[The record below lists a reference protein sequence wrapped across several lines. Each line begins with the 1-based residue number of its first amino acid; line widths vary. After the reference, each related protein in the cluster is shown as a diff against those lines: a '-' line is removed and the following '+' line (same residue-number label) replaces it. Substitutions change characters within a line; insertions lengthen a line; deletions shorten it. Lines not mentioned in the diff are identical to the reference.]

1 MIDEY
6 QDTNRLQESILMKL
20 TSPERK
26 NLFMVGD
33 VKQSIYR
40 FREADPTLFLGKY
53 QNYRQGSD
61 GEAIVLG
68 ENFRSMTNVT
78 SFTNILFEQ
87 LMDREVGEIDYDEDA
102 HLKYAHLI
110 TKKIKIIRFT
120 QQKCYCMTLMPLI
133 QKKKMLNMRMIN

>member
-1 MIDEY
+1 
-6 QDTNRLQESILMKL
+6 MKL

-53 QNYRQGSD
+53 QNYRQGND

-102 HLKYAHLI
+102 HLKYAATYYEENQDNNSDLPYHAE
-110 TKKIKIIRFT
+110 
-120 QQKCYCMTLMPLI
+120 TL
-133 QKKKMLNMRMIN
+133 

>member
-68 ENFRSMTNVT
+68 ENFRSMTN
-78 SFTNILFEQ
+78 
-87 LMDREVGEIDYDEDA
+87 
-102 HLKYAHLI
+102 
-110 TKKIKIIRFT
+110 
-120 QQKCYCMTLMPLI
+120 
-133 QKKKMLNMRMIN
+133 

>member
-1 MIDEY
+1 
-6 QDTNRLQESILMKL
+6 
-20 TSPERK
+20 
-26 NLFMVGD
+26 MVGD

-53 QNYRQGSD
+53 QNYRQGND

-102 HLKYAHLI
+102 HLKYAATYYEENQDNNSDLPYHAG
-110 TKKIKIIRFT
+110 
-120 QQKCYCMTLMPLI
+120 TL
-133 QKKKMLNMRMIN
+133 